1 MKKFTKMLA
10 LGLAAALVLG
20 MSVQAAPSTT
30 TAGMDKV
37 EGVEFTPATEAE
49 VDAVKDIVKKEAGEK
64 ANIVGAFE
72 MSVTDKVGE
81 VTVRVD
87 SVSRGDSVYVY
98 KYEDASCT
106 KLIAKIAVSPEAGSF
121 TFKPMEGCFY
131 VVVNM
136 GKAAA
141 PSGSSSSGSSASQ
154 NPATAPKTGETV
166 PAAGIM
172 ALVLMAGA
180 AVCAKKVR
188 YNR

>member
-72 MSVTDKVGE
+72 MSVTDH
-81 VTVRVD
+81 
-87 SVSRGDSVYVY
+87 
-98 KYEDASCT
+98 ASAP
-106 KLIAKIAVSPEAGSF
+106 LEAGDHIS
-121 TFKPMEGCFY
+121 P
-131 VVVNM
+131 
-136 GKAAA
+136 
-141 PSGSSSSGSSASQ
+141 
-154 NPATAPKTGETV
+154 
-166 PAAGIM
+166 
-172 ALVLMAGA
+172 
-180 AVCAKKVR
+180 
-188 YNR
+188 

>member
-1 MKKFTKMLA
+1 MKEWKGEKDNEKIYQNAGPGPCSSPGT
-10 LGLAAALVLG
+10 G
-20 MSVQAAPSTT
+20 VQAAPSTT

-106 KLIAKIAVSPEAGSF
+106 KLIAKIAVSPEA
-121 TFKPMEGCFY
+121 
-131 VVVNM
+131 
-136 GKAAA
+136 
-141 PSGSSSSGSSASQ
+141 
-154 NPATAPKTGETV
+154 APKTGETV